1 MSGVARLLERA
12 ACLGVKLWAEGDRLR
27 WEAEQEPP
35 SALLAELRSSKR
47 ELLEALAPLPAPP
60 AADLLPADGSLP
72 ARVIA
77 AGGISRIGG
86 ARAGAVTCWAE
97 LPRAAPPELIADL
110 SAVGWHLSFVGNPAD
125 GGAA

>member
-12 ACLGVKLWAEGDRLR
+12 ACLGVTLWADGDRLL

-35 SALLAELRSSKR
+35 SALLAELKSSR
-47 ELLEALAPLPAPP
+47 RALLAALAPQPAPL
-60 AADLLPADGSLP
+60 AVDLLPVEGSLP

-77 AGGISRIGG
+77 AGGTSRIGG

-110 SAVGWHLSFVGNPAD
+110 TAADWHVSYMGARED

>member
-12 ACLGVKLWAEGDRLR
+12 ACLGVRLWGDGDRLR

-47 ELLEALAPLPAPP
+47 ELLEALEPRPTPLAVNLSPAE
-60 AADLLPADGSLP
+60 GSLP

-86 ARAGAVTCWAE
+86 ARAGAVTRWAE

-110 SAVGWHLSFVGNPAD
+110 SAAGWHVSYLGVRED

>member
-12 ACLGVKLWAEGDRLR
+12 ACLGVRLWAEGDRLL

-35 SALLAELRSSKR
+35 SALLAELSSSKR
-47 ELLEALAPLPAPP
+47 ELLAALAPPPAPLTV
-60 AADLLPADGSLP
+60 DLLPAEGSLP

-77 AGGISRIGG
+77 AGGTSRIGG

-97 LPRAAPPELIADL
+97 LPRAAPAELIADL
-110 SAVGWHLSFVGNPAD
+110 SAAGWHISYVGAPED
-125 GGAA
+125 GGVA

>member
-12 ACLGVKLWAEGDRLR
+12 ACLGVRLWAEGDRLL

-35 SALLAELRSSKR
+35 SALLAELSSSKR
-47 ELLEALAPLPAPP
+47 ELLAALAPPP
-60 AADLLPADGSLP
+60 ALQAVDLLPAEASLP

-86 ARAGAVTCWAE
+86 AMRCWAE
-97 LPRAAPPELIADL
+97 LPRAAPPELIAEL
-110 SAVGWHLSFVGNPAD
+110 SAAGWHVSFISDVID